1 MELLNFKIRY
11 PEQFRQS
18 NQQIFQSDFHIISE
32 SKGLG
37 IIGMAEI
44 VIALSLLGE
53 IIGGDGKPVPL
64 VQLAQVFEKTFNFS
78 FGNIYKKQ
86 EAIFNRKHYNLTK
99 TLDILHSAIIR
110 EDRKINNRRKE
121 DEKR

>member
-1 MELLNFKIRY
+1 
-11 PEQFRQS
+11 
-18 NQQIFQSDFHIISE
+18 
-32 SKGLG
+32 
-37 IIGMAEI
+37 MAEI